1 MAVKPMYPGSPYSP
15 QTTLASSIGAA
26 DTSITLAD
34 ASILPAP
41 PNYITIGSSGD
52 ANCETILYQ
61 VRTGNTLSGLT
72 RGVEG
77 TAASH
82 NAGDPVG
89 SYITAAL
96 INNIIE
102 NVNGAFTEIAQ
113 VGEGKEPKF
122 TDASE
127 KSVAFSV
134 AAERAALTSGE
145 TLKVLFGKLLK
156 WLSDLKA
163 AAFADIG
170 MESGKVAPGDHTH
183 SQYLSS
189 ESDPNV
195 PAWAKASAKPSY
207 TAVEVGADPSGT
219 ASTAVSNHNA
229 AAAAHSTLF
238 AAKMPLKT
246 SGVTLTASTTLALTH
261 AEKMLLI
268 NSSSA
273 VTITIPTNASVAL
286 PVGTLI
292 NITGIGT
299 GTVTLSPASGVTLYS
314 KDSARSIDGQYGAV
328 SLYKASD
335 NVWYGWG
342 ALA

>member
-15 QTTLASSIGAA
+15 QTTLAASIGVA

-41 PNYITIGSSGD
+41 PNYITIGSAGD

-82 NAGDPVG
+82 NAGDPVA

-102 NVNGAFTEIAQ
+102 NVTGAFGEIGKVDNA
-113 VGEGKEPKF
+113 KEPKF

-127 KSVAFSV
+127 KTVAFSATV
-134 AAERAALTSGE
+134 ERAALTSGD

-189 ESDPNV
+189 ESDPTV
-195 PAWAKASAKPSY
+195 PLWAKASTKPGY
-207 TAVEVGADPSGT
+207 TASEIGADPTGT
-219 ASTAVSNHNA
+219 ASTAVSTHNA
-229 AAAAHSTLF
+229 AADAHGTLF

-246 SGVTLTASTTLALTH
+246 RFIRITSSTTLSAEHTEAFSFTDSASAITLTVP
-261 AEKMLLI
+261 AG
-268 NSSSA
+268 SA
-273 VTITIPTNASVAL
+273 IPAGS
-286 PVGTLI
+286 LI
-292 NITGIGT
+292 NIINIGA
-299 GTVTLSPASGVTLYS
+299 GTVTFAAASGVALYS
-314 KDSARSIDGQYGAV
+314 KESARSIDGQYAGAV
-328 SLYKASD
+328 LYKESD
-335 NVWYGWG
+335 TVWYVLG